1 MASAEEVKKYF
12 LDNKLGE
19 PSAAVL
25 ELYAKREKNL
35 GEGSGP
41 KKAKGLKV
49 GANPANGR
57 LVGKIVQVIGAVVDV
72 QFGQEGVPEILNAA
86 EVLDSK
92 VRVVLEVQQHLGD
105 RMVRCIS
112 METTDGLQRGQM
124 VSGGRAEEDEERWN
138 GR

>member
-1 MASAEEVKKYF
+1 MREE
-12 LDNKLGE
+12 LG
-19 PSAAVL
+19 
-25 ELYAKREKNL
+25 
-35 GEGSGP
+35 GEGLGT

-57 LVGKIVQVIGAVVDV
+57 LVGKIVVGHWGAVVDV

-112 METTDGLQRGQM
+112 METTDGLQRGT
-124 VSGGRAEEDEERWN
+124 W
-138 GR
+138 